1 MPNSISKLEQEK
13 KISFG
18 IQNENKMNIEEVRDY
33 CLSLP
38 GAKEDMPYGPDWLIF
53 RIEGKIFLHMRL
65 DIPDTT
71 IAIKLPPEEGEELRE
86 KYDSITP
93 AYHLNKKHWNDIRIE
108 RVFSVSQIKHWID
121 ESYNLVLRHL
131 PKTVRDK
138 YIER

>member
-1 MPNSISKLEQEK
+1 
-13 KISFG
+13 
-18 IQNENKMNIEEVRDY
+18 MNIEEVREY

-86 KYDSITP
+86 KYDCITP

-108 RVFSVSQIKHWID
+108 SVFSNRQIQNWIE
-121 ESYNLVLRHL
+121 ESYHLVLSNL
-131 PKTVRDK
+131 PLKVKQK
-138 YIER
+138 YNRK